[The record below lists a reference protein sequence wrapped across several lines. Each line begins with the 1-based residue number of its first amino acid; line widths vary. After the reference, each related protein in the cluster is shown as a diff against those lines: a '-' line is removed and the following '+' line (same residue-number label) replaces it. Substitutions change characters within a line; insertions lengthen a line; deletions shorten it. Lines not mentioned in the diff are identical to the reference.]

1 MSKPNFV
8 IIFPDMWRGDCLSIA
23 GHPYVKTPYIDDI
36 AQSGVYFDGA
46 YSACPTC
53 IPARVALA
61 TGLNSSHN
69 GRLGYRDQVVWRY
82 KDTLMQQLYNN
93 GYHTIQVGKTHFYPQ
108 RLHLG
113 FEENILYEIPV
124 WHRNFESDYHR
135 WLQKETNGSVKD
147 VAREH
152 DPNTFV
158 VHPWNHAEYLHPTNW
173 TTSQA
178 IESLARR
185 DPTRPFFLQVG
196 YHRPHTPYDPPAA
209 YWEKYKNLEMAPPPI
224 GDWCGEYSGETHS
237 LTMHHGDIGDAM
249 RDDMRRGY
257 YASVSHMD
265 YEVGKLFYWLR
276 KLGLLENTYVF
287 VLSDHGDM
295 LGDHYQHKKAV
306 PFEGSARIPLLV
318 YSPVLAEKGGGK
330 RRHAPVS
337 HMDIMPTILDLAGIT
352 PEYEMDGESLRESID
367 SDREAD
373 RTHLH
378 GEHSNPEL
386 GNGFQYLVNSR
397 EKYIWETKSG
407 KEYYFDLKK
416 DPGELHN
423 AVLDVQYEE
432 RVKTLRKML
441 ITILEERPE
450 DGLVSN
456 SDLCP
461 GKILGQVRSG
471 LLMNMP
477 EYP

>member
-1 MSKPNFV
+1 M
-8 IIFPDMWRGDCLSIA
+8 
-23 GHPYVKTPYIDDI
+23 
-36 AQSGVYFDGA
+36 
-46 YSACPTC
+46 C
-53 IPARVALA
+53 I
-61 TGLNSSHN
+61 
-69 GRLGYRDQVVWRY
+69 RDR
-82 KDTLMQQLYNN
+82 
-93 GYHTIQVGKTHFYPQ
+93 VGKTHFYPQ

-265 YEVGKLFYWLR
+265 YEVGKLFY
-276 KLGLLENTYVF
+276 
-287 VLSDHGDM
+287 S
-295 LGDHYQHKKAV
+295 
-306 PFEGSARIPLLV
+306 
-318 YSPVLAEKGGGK
+318 
-330 RRHAPVS
+330 VS
-337 HMDIMPTILDLAGIT
+337 
-352 PEYEMDGESLRESID
+352 Y
-367 SDREAD
+367 
-373 RTHLH
+373 THLDVYKRQVIFW
-378 GEHSNPEL
+378 SNIQKVKGQFLKAFYFFVFFPYSQFTSLLQLL
-386 GNGFQYLVNSR
+386 GGFFY
-397 EKYIWETKSG
+397 
-407 KEYYFDLKK
+407 
-416 DPGELHN
+416 
-423 AVLDVQYEE
+423 
-432 RVKTLRKML
+432 
-441 ITILEERPE
+441 
-450 DGLVSN
+450 
-456 SDLCP
+456 
-461 GKILGQVRSG
+461 
-471 LLMNMP
+471 
-477 EYP
+477 